1 MFNFTLSSFFGVS
14 CTGKLFV
21 TQKTK
26 LFVILYLLF
35 SVNSHGASTAYTSP
49 YHKLGLNVESER
61 NKSFITRDLSNVTI
75 FQLIFPKKSDETRTN
90 IFEWQCR
97 RRMETTRNK
106 LLLVSDCNLWMKH
119 SKITTDSTHRLL
131 SQVFILKYFL
141 LSLWAWK
148 YGINLSCPRD
158 DKRAPL
164 LSSSSLR
171 PHPSHQL
178 LINVTWYFKQPL
190 PTNFCRRERLLVM
203 FLFL

>member
-1 MFNFTLSSFFGVS
+1 MPWNHFAGSFCGFSARIHRKTKESETICYQTLHKLDCFVRTTSQMTNLTWHHLSLDVIMFNFTLSSFFGVS

-97 RRMETTRNK
+97 RRMEATRNK

-119 SKITTDSTHRLL
+119 SK
-131 SQVFILKYFL
+131 SQQIQRIACCLKF
-141 LSLWAWK
+141 S
-148 YGINLSCPRD
+148 
-158 DKRAPL
+158 
-164 LSSSSLR
+164 
-171 PHPSHQL
+171 
-178 LINVTWYFKQPL
+178 F
-190 PTNFCRRERLLVM
+190 
-203 FLFL
+203 